1 MTVTN
6 LPNRDGEPKA
16 PVEAALDRVTRAEES
31 RRWGRRAG
39 DGPSSVGS
47 TMIRHG
53 RRASDP
59 EVEVIADPT
68 TGATA
73 ELARDVADMMPSAFD
88 PPTRPGA
95 SELISGAAAEPA
107 PRVSLVVPA
116 VNEGPN
122 IPWVLERIPD
132 LVDEIILVDGYSND
146 DTVEAALR
154 ARPDT
159 RVVPQ
164 RARGKGSALRTGFAA
179 ATGDYI
185 VMMDADGS
193 MNPAEIELF
202 VKALDHG
209 YDFVKGSRHLPG
221 GGSDDLTVLR
231 NLGNYALK
239 KSVNMMFFVPFT
251 DLCYGYAA
259 FRRSCLE
266 SLALTAHGFEI
277 ETEMAIRA
285 VKSNLKI
292 AEVPSH
298 EAIRRHGLSNLSAL
312 RDGQRV
318 LRTLVRERLSR
329 RPRPVVDWIQV
340 PVPEVTA
347 ISSLEAHEAV
357 GVGPTISDDIPT
369 TVTVLAAT
377 DLAADADLALPAG
390 ESDEVKAG

>member
-6 LPNRDGEPKA
+6 LPNRDDEPKTS
-16 PVEAALDRVTRAEES
+16 VEAALDRVTLAGES
-31 RRWGRRAG
+31 GRWGRRAG
-39 DGPSSVGS
+39 DGPSSSGS
-47 TMIRHG
+47 TTIRHG
-53 RRASDP
+53 RRASDL
-59 EVEVIADPT
+59 EVEVVADPT

-73 ELARDVADMMPSAFD
+73 ELARDIADMIPSPFD
-88 PPTRPGA
+88 PQARPGI
-95 SELISGAAAEPA
+95 SELISGAGAKPA

-122 IPWVLERIPD
+122 IPWVFERIPD
-132 LVDEIILVDGYSND
+132 LINEIILVDGYSND

-159 RVVPQ
+159 RVVLQ

-193 MNPAEIELF
+193 MDPGEIELF
-202 VKALDHG
+202 VTALDHG

-259 FRRSCLE
+259 FRASCLP
-266 SLALTAHGFEI
+266 SLALTSHGFEI

-285 VKSNLKI
+285 VKNNLKI

-298 EAIRRHGLSNLSAL
+298 ESSRRHGLSNLNAL

-318 LRTLVRERLSR
+318 LRTLVRERVAR

-340 PVPEVTA
+340 PRSEVKVIT
-347 ISSLEAHEAV
+347 SMEADIATV
-357 GVGPTISDDIPT
+357 GV
-369 TVTVLAAT
+369 TVTTT
-377 DLAADADLALPAG
+377 DDRHSSVTILTTDHVTDPDLTLPEGDSGEVRAG
-390 ESDEVKAG
+390 

>member
-1 MTVTN
+1 V
-6 LPNRDGEPKA
+6 
-16 PVEAALDRVTRAEES
+16 AE
-31 RRWGRRAG
+31 
-39 DGPSSVGS
+39 VLQ
-47 TMIRHG
+47 
-53 RRASDP
+53 
-59 EVEVIADPT
+59 
-68 TGATA
+68 ATA
-73 ELARDVADMMPSAFD
+73 REQK
-88 PPTRPGA
+88 
-95 SELISGAAAEPA
+95 

-116 VNEGPN
+116 VNEAPN
-122 IPWVLERIPD
+122 IPWVFERIPD
-132 LVDEIILVDGYSND
+132 LVDEIILVDGYSQD
-146 DTVEAALR
+146 DTIGAALR
-154 ARPDT
+154 VRPDT
-159 RVVPQ
+159 RVVLQ
-164 RARGKGSALRTGFAA
+164 RSRGKGSALRTGFAA

-185 VMMDADGS
+185 VMIDADGS
-193 MNPAEIELF
+193 MDPAEIELF
-202 VKALDHG
+202 VTVLDHG

-221 GGSDDLTVLR
+221 GGSDDLTALR

-298 EAIRRHGLSNLSAL
+298 EAERRHGLSNLSAL

-340 PVPEVTA
+340 AAPEVTA
-347 ISSLEAHEAV
+347 IASLEAANRTA
-357 GVGPTISDDIPT
+357 GVA
-369 TVTVLAAT
+369 VTVSGNDNHTSVTIVAT
-377 DLAADADLALPAG
+377 DLASDADLTLPAG
-390 ESDEVKAG
+390 KSEQVKAG